1 MSVVYHYYISWWK
14 FETSKFCVTTIDSLG
29 HGDYVENTIS
39 DTFQSDCAVLSVVA
53 GAGECEASISKNG
66 QTCGHAILAYTLRVK
81 QLMVGVSRTGSNK
94 LLYRQK
100 RGGNCYGSQHLHQ
113 GDWLQS

>member
-1 MSVVYHYYISWWK
+1 M
-14 FETSKFCVTTIDSLG
+14 
-29 HGDYVENTIS
+29 ENTIPG
-39 DTFQSDCAVLSVVA
+39 TFQSDCAVLSVAA
-53 GAGECEASISKNG
+53 GAGEFEASISKSG
-66 QTCGHAILAYTLRVK
+66 QTCGHAILAYMLGVK
-81 QLMVGVSRTGSNK
+81 QLMVGVSKTGSTK